1 MNDLLVLDGEGV
13 GIEPAAVDQLARLAR
28 TPGCVRAV
36 GLPDL
41 HPGPGVPIGAA
52 VALDRVVPALVGS
65 DAGCGVRLTVLD
77 RFKAQGDALERRVRE
92 ATDAPPLPDVDA
104 EAALDA
110 IWRRG
115 PRALSGVAGVPE
127 ELADLAAA
135 EPEDEVLAVPVPEAL
150 RVAAGAL
157 GSIGGGNHF
166 AELSEVD
173 RVVDAA
179 AGQSIGL
186 GRGARSDFGLTP
198 GTPGIAGGAR
208 SGPTA
213 PAEDGRRHRR
223 KSGGQDRHGAAVV
236 LVHTGSRGL
245 GALLADRWAAL
256 DGDPTAYLA
265 ELEGCVRFAR
275 ANRLVLSWVLARAA
289 GVGRADRV
297 LGRVDLVHNTVVAR
311 DGAWVHRKGAAP
323 AEAGALTVVLGSR
336 GAVSWVLEGAGNP
349 ACLCCVAHGA
359 GRRVTRGEAKARIR
373 ARHHRAELTRTAT
386 GTRVICDDPDLLYEE
401 HPDCYKPIEA
411 VIAALEAHGA
421 GRRVASLRPLVT
433 VKR

>member
-1 MNDLLVLDGEGV
+1 MESNLLVLDGEGV

-28 TPGCVRAV
+28 TPGCARAV

-41 HPGPGVPIGAA
+41 HPGPGIPIGAA
-52 VALDRVVPALVGS
+52 VAMDRVVPALVGS

-77 RFKAQGDALERRVRE
+77 RFKASGDALERRVRE
-92 ATDAPPLPDVDA
+92 ATDGPPLPEVDA
-104 EAALDA
+104 DRALDA
-110 IWRRG
+110 IWRHG
-115 PRALSGVAGVPE
+115 PAALATVPGVPE
-127 ELADLAAA
+127 ELAALAAA
-135 EPEDEVLAVPVPEAL
+135 EGPDETLTVPVPEAL

-157 GSIGGGNHF
+157 GTIGGGNHF
-166 AELSEVD
+166 GELSEVD

-179 AGQSIGL
+179 AGRPIGL
-186 GRGARSDFGLTP
+186 QR
-198 GTPGIAGGAR
+198 
-208 SGPTA
+208 
-213 PAEDGRRHRR
+213 
-223 KSGGQDRHGAAVV
+223 GAAVV

-256 DGDPTAYLA
+256 EGAPTAYLA

-297 LGRVDLVHNTVVAR
+297 VGRLDLVHNTVVAR

-336 GAVSWVLEGAGNP
+336 GAASWVLLGGGNP

-373 ARHHRAELTRTAT
+373 ARHHRSALTRTAT
-386 GTRVICDDPDLLYEE
+386 GTRVVCDDPDLLYEE

-411 VIAALEAHGA
+411 VIDALEAHGA
-421 GRRVASLRPLVT
+421 GRRVAALRPLVT

>member
-1 MNDLLVLDGEGV
+1 METPLHVLDGDGV

-28 TPGCVRAV
+28 TPGCSRAV

-52 VALDRVVPALVGS
+52 VAMDRVVPGLVGS
-65 DAGCGVRLTVLD
+65 DAGCGVRLTVLE
-77 RFKAQGDALERRVRE
+77 RFKAGGDALERRVRE
-92 ATDAPPLPDVDA
+92 ATDEPPLGEVDPD
-104 EAALDA
+104 EALDA
-110 IWRRG
+110 VWRHG
-115 PRALSGVAGVPE
+115 PAALAAVPGIPG
-127 ELADLAAA
+127 ELADLASA
-135 EPEDEVLAVPVPEAL
+135 EGPDPVLDTAVPDAQ
-150 RVAAGAL
+150 RGAAGAL
-157 GSIGGGNHF
+157 GTIGGGNHF

-173 RVVDAA
+173 HVVDDA
-179 AGQSIGL
+179 AGARIGL
-186 GRGARSDFGLTP
+186 
-198 GTPGIAGGAR
+198 
-208 SGPTA
+208 
-213 PAEDGRRHRR
+213 RR
-223 KSGGQDRHGAAVV
+223 GAAVV

-245 GALLADRWAAL
+245 GALLADRWATL
-256 DGDPTAYLA
+256 SGDPAAYLA

-297 LGRVDLVHNTVVAR
+297 VGRLDLVHNTVVER
-311 DGAWVHRKGAAP
+311 EGRWVHRKGAAP

-373 ARHHRAELTRTAT
+373 ARHPRAGLTRTAT
-386 GTRVICDDPDLLYEE
+386 GTRVVCDDADLLYEE

-411 VIAALEAHGA
+411 VIAALEHHGA